1 MEGFFTFHNF
11 FSLQFSGSN
20 LKHCTFLFSCAN
32 YFIWKNSGSQVI
44 GQKCSCPIRLQD
56 ALSIG
61 ISGSN
66 VSISLILC
74 IGIFTKERQ
83 HMTLLLLV
91 GFVHAYLAIAK
102 LAKTYQGCL
111 WVTLGAFP
119 GEKQFRKKQLISELT
134 KTFFHQFISHNFKL
148 LAKKC
153 FR

>member
-1 MEGFFTFHNF
+1 MRPSASTSVTILGIRSLFFSEILHSNRNFEKEKKVIKVGFQENFSFALKWQKGFKMGTKMEGFFTFHNF

-32 YFIWKNSGSQVI
+32 HFIWKNSGSQVI

-74 IGIFTKERQ
+74 IGIFTKER
-83 HMTLLLLV
+83 
-91 GFVHAYLAIAK
+91 
-102 LAKTYQGCL
+102 
-111 WVTLGAFP
+111 
-119 GEKQFRKKQLISELT
+119 
-134 KTFFHQFISHNFKL
+134 
-148 LAKKC
+148 
-153 FR
+153 